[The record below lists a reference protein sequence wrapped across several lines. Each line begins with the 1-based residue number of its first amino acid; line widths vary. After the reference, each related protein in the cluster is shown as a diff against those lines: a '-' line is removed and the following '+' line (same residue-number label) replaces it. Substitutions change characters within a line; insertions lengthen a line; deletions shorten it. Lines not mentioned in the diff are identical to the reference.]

1 MWEESTPNT
10 SIQRRNN
17 AIIFQSC
24 DEMYHLAERWNKPWA
39 CFYSMGGENMLTMG
53 SWCWYNMTS

>member
-24 DEMYHLAERWNKPWA
+24 DEMYNLAERWNKPWA
-39 CFYSMGGENMLTMG
+39 CFYSMGVKI
-53 SWCWYNMTS
+53 C